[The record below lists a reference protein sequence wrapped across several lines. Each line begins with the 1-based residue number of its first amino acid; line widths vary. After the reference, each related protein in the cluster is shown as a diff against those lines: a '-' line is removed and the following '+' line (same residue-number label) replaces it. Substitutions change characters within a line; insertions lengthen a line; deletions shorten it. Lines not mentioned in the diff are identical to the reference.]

1 VQAFEV
7 GNEPDLYPYLA
18 WYRDAKGKAHY
29 ARGSYYTSQMFTRQF
44 ARWRA
49 ALPNLPLA
57 GPAFA
62 ELTWLGA
69 MGPFLASE
77 PRLSLVTVHRYPLRA
92 WFNDPTSPYY
102 ASIPNLLSDFSS
114 AGQASDVAPY
124 VAMAHADGHPFRIG
138 EMNSAAGSGK
148 WGTSNTFA
156 AALWVLDDL
165 FNFANVGVDGV
176 NIHSLPGAAYEP
188 FTFTQSGRSW
198 SAFVHPE
205 YYGMMMFAQAFPPGA
220 RMLPVNVPAGPLKV
234 WAVQTADGHTQVV
247 VINKDP
253 SNDYQV
259 QLQVPGAEMAGQAS
273 LEWLK
278 APSVSATNGVT
289 LGGRTFGDSTSSGT
303 LDPPQLQPVLSVG
316 GSYPITVPAAS
327 AVLLRQ

>member
-1 VQAFEV
+1 
-7 GNEPDLYPYLA
+7 
-18 WYRDAKGKAHY
+18 
-29 ARGSYYTSQMFTRQF
+29 
-44 ARWRA
+44 
-49 ALPNLPLA
+49 
-57 GPAFA
+57 
-62 ELTWLGA
+62 
-69 MGPFLASE
+69 
-77 PRLSLVTVHRYPLRA
+77 
-92 WFNDPTSPYY
+92 
-102 ASIPNLLSDFSS
+102 
-114 AGQASDVAPY
+114 
-124 VAMAHADGHPFRIG
+124 
-138 EMNSAAGSGK
+138 
-148 WGTSNTFA
+148 
-156 AALWVLDDL
+156 
-165 FNFANVGVDGV
+165 
-176 NIHSLPGAAYEP
+176 
-188 FTFTQSGRSW
+188 
-198 SAFVHPE
+198 
-205 YYGMMMFAQAFPPGA
+205 
-220 RMLPVNVPAGPLKV
+220 V